1 MACICAIC
9 GFRKDITTDFNKWP
23 LIMGKSSEIYP
34 VTRGGNPDK
43 EVNDF
48 LDINLNIFYIFLLHE
63 SNWKY
68 IHYLFPF

>member
-1 MACICAIC
+1 
-9 GFRKDITTDFNKWP
+9 
-23 LIMGKSSEIYP
+23 MGDSSEKYP
-34 VTRGGNPDK
+34 ATQDGNLDK